1 MLKKSRIFISLFA
14 VLLIVVSISKPII
27 DRSESISTKVFRLHI
42 LANSDSDFDQKLKLS
57 VKDAILENSAK
68 LFQSSSTLS
77 QAIESAQSNIDT
89 FRNIAKSVIEENG
102 YTYNVDV
109 TIDKEYFDTRYYDSF
124 IMPAGMYNTLK
135 IVIGEGKGHNWWCVM
150 YPSVCISGCIDDFD
164 KVLNAQ
170 EKELLTSNK
179 FIPKFKI
186 IELYESIKNKILS

>member
-42 LANSDSDFDQKLKLS
+42 LANSDSDFDQELKLS

-164 KVLNAQ
+164 KVLSAQ

>member
-42 LANSDSDFDQKLKLS
+42 LANSDSDFDQELKLS

-89 FRNIAKSVIEENG
+89 FRNIAKYVIEENG

-124 IMPAGMYNTLK
+124 IMPAGMYNTMK

-164 KVLNAQ
+164 KVLSAQ

>member
-42 LANSDSDFDQKLKLS
+42 LANSDSDFDQELKLS

-124 IMPAGMYNTLK
+124 IMPAGMYNTMK

>member
-42 LANSDSDFDQKLKLS
+42 LANSDSDFDQELKLS

-164 KVLNAQ
+164 KELSAQ